1 MFIMII
7 NFYHFQPRVDQ
18 YFTQINKIIQARIT
32 SSRVRFMMQD
42 VVDLR
47 NNGWVPRREDNN
59 PKTIDQIH
67 KEAADEAKKAQLRI
81 QMDKQQDKKMPRG
94 KFANSGV
101 DIGRICVQ
109 LCTFRLK
116 ASYSEKI
123 FPLLHWLFCD
133 MEPSQILVLARV
145 MVILFNDSHFDWKW
159 NDNSQL
165 NFFDFY

>member
-1 MFIMII
+1 MFIIII

-101 DIGRICVQ
+101 DICRICVE
-109 LCTFRLK
+109 LCTFGLK
-116 ASYSEKI
+116 ASYLEKI
-123 FPLLHWLFCD
+123 FPLLH
-133 MEPSQILVLARV
+133 
-145 MVILFNDSHFDWKW
+145 
-159 NDNSQL
+159 
-165 NFFDFY
+165 

>member
-101 DIGRICVQ
+101 DIGRICVP

-133 MEPSQILVLARV
+133 MERAIT
-145 MVILFNDSHFDWKW
+145 
-159 NDNSQL
+159 
-165 NFFDFY
+165 DFGAGASYGDFI

>member
-18 YFTQINKIIQARIT
+18 YFAQINKIIQARIT

-116 ASYSEKI
+116 APYSEKI

-133 MEPSQILVLARV
+133 MERAIT
-145 MVILFNDSHFDWKW
+145 
-159 NDNSQL
+159 
-165 NFFDFY
+165 DFGAGASYGDFI

>member
-1 MFIMII
+1 MFIIII

-18 YFTQINKIIQARIT
+18 YFAQINKIIQARIT

-47 NNGWVPRREDNN
+47 DNGWVPRREDNN

-101 DIGRICVQ
+101 DIMNLCRIVH
-109 LCTFRLK
+109 FWVK
-116 ASYSEKI
+116 SII
-123 FPLLHWLFCD
+123 FGKNISFVTLI
-133 MEPSQILVLARV
+133 IL
-145 MVILFNDSHFDWKW
+145 
-159 NDNSQL
+159 
-165 NFFDFY
+165 

>member
-1 MFIMII
+1 
-7 NFYHFQPRVDQ
+7 
-18 YFTQINKIIQARIT
+18 
-32 SSRVRFMMQD
+32 MMQD

-67 KEAADEAKKAQLRI
+67 KEAADEAKKVQLRI

-101 DIGRICVQ
+101 DIGRICVP

-133 MEPSQILVLARV
+133 MERAIT
-145 MVILFNDSHFDWKW
+145 
-159 NDNSQL
+159 
-165 NFFDFY
+165 DFGAGASYGDFI

>member
-1 MFIMII
+1 MFIIII

-18 YFTQINKIIQARIT
+18 YFAQINKIIQARIT

-101 DIGRICVQ
+101 DIGRICVP

-123 FPLLHWLFCD
+123 FPLLH
-133 MEPSQILVLARV
+133 
-145 MVILFNDSHFDWKW
+145 
-159 NDNSQL
+159 
-165 NFFDFY
+165 

>member
-1 MFIMII
+1 MFIIII

-101 DIGRICVQ
+101 DIGRICVP

-116 ASYSEKI
+116 ASYSEKYFLCYI
-123 FPLLHWLFCD
+123 DYSVIWS
-133 MEPSQILVLARV
+133 EPSRILVLARV
-145 MVILFNDSHFDWKW
+145 MVILFNDSHFDWK
-159 NDNSQL
+159 
-165 NFFDFY
+165 